1 MERQE
6 ILNGLNESLGE
17 LFEDDS
23 ILVEEDSSFQ
33 NILRWS
39 NLTTDG
45 LAEAIEDQFDVVI
58 DTDTLDEMDRIS
70 ELLDLL
76 EQEYPYSQGL
86 TGSKIQ
92 TLTGNAGHVPTSV
105 HTVSKVR
112 PQSRRCHE
120 RQPVRSNPKCLP
132 TFLFF

>member
-33 NILRWS
+33 NILKWS

-45 LAEAIEDQFDVVI
+45 LAEVIEDQFDVVI

-76 EQEYPYSQGL
+76 EQEL
-86 TGSKIQ
+86 
-92 TLTGNAGHVPTSV
+92 
-105 HTVSKVR
+105 
-112 PQSRRCHE
+112 
-120 RQPVRSNPKCLP
+120 
-132 TFLFF
+132 

>member
-33 NILRWS
+33 NILKWS

-58 DTDTLDEMDRIS
+58 DTDTLDEMDRMS

-76 EQEYPYSQGL
+76 EQEL
-86 TGSKIQ
+86 
-92 TLTGNAGHVPTSV
+92 
-105 HTVSKVR
+105 
-112 PQSRRCHE
+112 
-120 RQPVRSNPKCLP
+120 
-132 TFLFF
+132 

>member
-17 LFEDDS
+17 LFGNDS
-23 ILVEEDSSFQ
+23 IQVEEDSSLE
-33 NILRWS
+33 NILKWS

-76 EQEYPYSQGL
+76 EQEL
-86 TGSKIQ
+86 
-92 TLTGNAGHVPTSV
+92 
-105 HTVSKVR
+105 
-112 PQSRRCHE
+112 
-120 RQPVRSNPKCLP
+120 
-132 TFLFF
+132 

>member
-23 ILVEEDSSFQ
+23 ILVEEAASFQ
-33 NILRWS
+33 NILKWS

-76 EQEYPYSQGL
+76 EQEL
-86 TGSKIQ
+86 
-92 TLTGNAGHVPTSV
+92 
-105 HTVSKVR
+105 
-112 PQSRRCHE
+112 
-120 RQPVRSNPKCLP
+120 
-132 TFLFF
+132 

>member
-33 NILRWS
+33 NILKWS

-76 EQEYPYSQGL
+76 EQEL
-86 TGSKIQ
+86 
-92 TLTGNAGHVPTSV
+92 
-105 HTVSKVR
+105 
-112 PQSRRCHE
+112 
-120 RQPVRSNPKCLP
+120 
-132 TFLFF
+132 

>member
-33 NILRWS
+33 DILKWS

-76 EQEYPYSQGL
+76 EQEL
-86 TGSKIQ
+86 
-92 TLTGNAGHVPTSV
+92 
-105 HTVSKVR
+105 
-112 PQSRRCHE
+112 
-120 RQPVRSNPKCLP
+120 
-132 TFLFF
+132 

>member
-33 NILRWS
+33 NILKWS

-58 DTDTLDEMDRIS
+58 DTDTLDEMDWIS

-76 EQEYPYSQGL
+76 EQEL
-86 TGSKIQ
+86 
-92 TLTGNAGHVPTSV
+92 
-105 HTVSKVR
+105 
-112 PQSRRCHE
+112 
-120 RQPVRSNPKCLP
+120 
-132 TFLFF
+132 

>member
-17 LFEDDS
+17 LFGDDS
-23 ILVEEDSSFQ
+23 IQVEEDSSFD
-33 NILRWS
+33 NILKWS

-76 EQEYPYSQGL
+76 EQEL
-86 TGSKIQ
+86 
-92 TLTGNAGHVPTSV
+92 
-105 HTVSKVR
+105 
-112 PQSRRCHE
+112 
-120 RQPVRSNPKCLP
+120 
-132 TFLFF
+132 

>member
-6 ILNGLNESLGE
+6 ILDGLNESLGE

-23 ILVEEDSSFQ
+23 IQVEEDSSFQ
-33 NILRWS
+33 NVLKWS

-58 DTDTLDEMDRIS
+58 DTDTLDEMERIS

-76 EQEYPYSQGL
+76 EQKL
-86 TGSKIQ
+86 
-92 TLTGNAGHVPTSV
+92 
-105 HTVSKVR
+105 
-112 PQSRRCHE
+112 
-120 RQPVRSNPKCLP
+120 
-132 TFLFF
+132 

>member
-33 NILRWS
+33 NILKWS

-58 DTDTLDEMDRIS
+58 DTATLDEMDRIS

-76 EQEYPYSQGL
+76 EQEL
-86 TGSKIQ
+86 
-92 TLTGNAGHVPTSV
+92 
-105 HTVSKVR
+105 
-112 PQSRRCHE
+112 
-120 RQPVRSNPKCLP
+120 
-132 TFLFF
+132 

>member
-23 ILVEEDSSFQ
+23 ILVEEDFSFQ
-33 NILRWS
+33 NILKWS

-76 EQEYPYSQGL
+76 EQEL
-86 TGSKIQ
+86 
-92 TLTGNAGHVPTSV
+92 
-105 HTVSKVR
+105 
-112 PQSRRCHE
+112 
-120 RQPVRSNPKCLP
+120 
-132 TFLFF
+132 

>member
-1 MERQE
+1 MARQE

-33 NILRWS
+33 NILKWS

-76 EQEYPYSQGL
+76 EREL
-86 TGSKIQ
+86 
-92 TLTGNAGHVPTSV
+92 
-105 HTVSKVR
+105 
-112 PQSRRCHE
+112 
-120 RQPVRSNPKCLP
+120 
-132 TFLFF
+132 

>member
-6 ILNGLNESLGE
+6 MLNGLNESLGE

-33 NILRWS
+33 NILKWS

-76 EQEYPYSQGL
+76 EQEL
-86 TGSKIQ
+86 
-92 TLTGNAGHVPTSV
+92 
-105 HTVSKVR
+105 
-112 PQSRRCHE
+112 
-120 RQPVRSNPKCLP
+120 
-132 TFLFF
+132 

>member
-6 ILNGLNESLGE
+6 ILNGLNESLGA

-33 NILRWS
+33 NILKWS

-76 EQEYPYSQGL
+76 EQEL
-86 TGSKIQ
+86 
-92 TLTGNAGHVPTSV
+92 
-105 HTVSKVR
+105 
-112 PQSRRCHE
+112 
-120 RQPVRSNPKCLP
+120 
-132 TFLFF
+132 